1 MLIIVLIPGIG
12 VVRGG
17 ARSWLGI
24 SSFGI
29 QPSEFMK
36 LGMILFLS
44 RWLSKQDYDITSFTR
59 GFCRRLV

>member
-1 MLIIVLIPGIG
+1 MPSLGLLFAFILLIIVLIPGIG

-36 LGMILFLS
+36 LGMIMFLA
-44 RWLSKQDYDITSFTR
+44 Q
-59 GFCRRLV
+59 C